1 MLRLSICA
9 ATLVCGA
16 AFATPPTDGAPP
28 ALAASNQVFPPL
40 PPFASLPPGAG
51 GDDEVPALAPAGGR
65 HAKKPRHAP
74 PVKRAPEFQAHL
86 VVTEASRAAL
96 AAVDKKLDD
105 AMAKSV
111 RDRRTTGAGAAA
123 LAMAQ

>member
-9 ATLVCGA
+9 AMFMCGA
-16 AFATPPTDGAPP
+16 AFAAQPTDGAPAAP
-28 ALAASNQVFPPL
+28 AASNQVFPPL
-40 PPFASLPPGAG
+40 PPFASLPPGTG
-51 GDDEVPALAPAGGR
+51 GDDEVPASAQAAGR

-74 PVKRAPEFQAHL
+74 PVKRAPEYQVHL

>member
-1 MLRLSICA
+1 A
-9 ATLVCGA
+9 
-16 AFATPPTDGAPP
+16 DGAPP
-28 ALAASNQVFPPL
+28 APAASNQVFPPL

-51 GDDEVPALAPAGGR
+51 GDDDVPAPATAGGR
-65 HAKKPRHAP
+65 HAKKLRHAPP
-74 PVKRAPEFQAHL
+74 PVKRAPEFQVHL
-86 VVTEASRAAL
+86 VVTEESRAAL

-105 AMAKSV
+105 ALARST

>member
-16 AFATPPTDGAPP
+16 AFAAPPTDGAPP
-28 ALAASNQVFPPL
+28 APAASNQVFPPL
-40 PPFASLPPGAG
+40 PPFASLPPGVG

-65 HAKKPRHAP
+65 HAKKARHAP